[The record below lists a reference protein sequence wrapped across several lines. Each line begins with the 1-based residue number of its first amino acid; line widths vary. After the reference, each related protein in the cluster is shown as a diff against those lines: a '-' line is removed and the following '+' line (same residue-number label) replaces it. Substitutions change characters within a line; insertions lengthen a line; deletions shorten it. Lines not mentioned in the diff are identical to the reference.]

1 LRYAPQGWLPENS
14 IAISFYKTGN
24 NPLGLVDPSPAYFA
38 WPAPEGRTSAF
49 FAGTWWLCPMS
60 NTGQYQVYI
69 SDFNFGNSQQGGVT
83 KDQCVR
89 QSLAAINANPWG

>member
-1 LRYAPQGWLPENS
+1 
-14 IAISFYKTGN
+14 
-24 NPLGLVDPSPAYFA
+24 
-38 WPAPEGRTSAF
+38 
-49 FAGTWWLCPMS
+49 MS

-89 QSLAAINANPWG
+89 QSLAAINANPWS